1 MLRLASY
8 DIVFQ
13 EVPDQVSLALNLSNC
28 PNRCGGCHSPHLRDD
43 VGAPLNEESLA
54 ELFEKYKDAV
64 TCVCF
69 MGGDADPYEVATLAA
84 FLRAEMAGAIKTAW
98 YSGKQNLPD
107 SRIADHFDF
116 IKLGPYLKH
125 LGGLNAE
132 TTNQRFYRVEEN
144 GNLTDCTHLF
154 RKRKTV
160 NA

>member
-1 MLRLASY
+1 M
-8 DIVFQ
+8 
-13 EVPDQVSLALNLSNC
+13 SLALNLSNC

-43 VGAPLNEESLA
+43 VGAPLNEGSLA

-69 MGGDADPYEVATLAA
+69 MGGDADPYEVAALAA

-107 SRIADHFDF
+107 SRLAGHFDF
-116 IKLGPYLKH
+116 IKLGPYIKH

-132 TTNQRFYRVEEN
+132 TTNQRFYHVEN
-144 GNLTDCTHLF
+144 GALTDHTHLF
-154 RKRKTV
+154 RKRKAET
-160 NA
+160 ALSLI